1 MELKLIKSEK
11 QYQKYLNWV
20 DELFDKQLIPD
31 SKEGEILQ
39 VAFLLIKQYEDTNY
53 PVPMLE
59 VIEAIKVKMK
69 DAGLR
74 NKDLVGKVEQSAT

>member
-31 SKEGEILQ
+31 IKNGICYR
-39 VAFLLIKQYEDTNY
+39 LL
-53 PVPMLE
+53 
-59 VIEAIKVKMK
+59 
-69 DAGLR
+69 
-74 NKDLVGKVEQSAT
+74 